1 MQISRVIFTLTTCY
15 SGNTLNILAKTMR
28 TCISRSQ
35 INSTGILRKVVL
47 GIHLWQIGKDQ
58 MWLAYDLQD
67 KSKILHHNTIL
78 YRASELNLF
87 TLEDL
92 LRSIN
97 RPNLENWC
105 FNEGWGW
112 WGAEG
117 LWGWERLREG
127 FPMGRVRKQHQEIQ
141 ESKRMMKITKLLL
154 LVLEKLQ
161 QKEEA
166 VSSKERGQ
174 EIFRREKKYSRN
186 CKALTWILYLN
197 PRANYITSS
206 FSVF

>member
-1 MQISRVIFTLTTCY
+1 MSRVIFTLITCY

-35 INSTGILRKVVL
+35 INSTGDPKEGCAGAL

-58 MWLAYDLQD
+58 MWLAYYLQD
-67 KSKILHHNTIL
+67 KSKILHHNTTL
-78 YRASELNLF
+78 YRAAELNLF

-97 RPNLENWC
+97 RPNLKLMLQGKAAV
-105 FNEGWGW
+105 EGWGW

-127 FPMGRVRKQHQEIQ
+127 FPMRRIRKQHQEIQ
-141 ESKRMMKITKLLL
+141 ESERMTKITKLLL
-154 LVLEKLQ
+154 AGLGEITT
-161 QKEEA
+161 KEEA
-166 VSSKERGQ
+166 VSERKGTRNFQ
-174 EIFRREKKYSRN
+174 KGEEIF
-186 CKALTWILYLN
+186 
-197 PRANYITSS
+197 
-206 FSVF
+206 